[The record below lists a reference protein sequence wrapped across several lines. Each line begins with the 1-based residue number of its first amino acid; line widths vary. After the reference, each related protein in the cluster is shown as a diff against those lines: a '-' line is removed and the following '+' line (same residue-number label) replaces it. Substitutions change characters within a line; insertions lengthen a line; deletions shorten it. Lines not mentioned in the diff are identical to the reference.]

1 VRAEFRRAGHIVSA
15 DPGPRFIDRAGT
27 EGSVPGE
34 KGTSLEQVTV
44 DLGYETIPGPYA
56 VLLLQDMENIV
67 SPCLSPALSVL
78 FCDVGDQIRKTTLT
92 TTHTCEA
99 CLTVHDSELSSLCP
113 PLSYCKPR
121 AEINDCMCP
130 DRGVWVLGSPQ
141 PQMDIL
147 SAGTVARPTVTS
159 KRPRFVGSATAPT
172 RKAVDSFPAAR
183 PMELRL

>member
-1 VRAEFRRAGHIVSA
+1 MRTEFRRAGHIVSA

-44 DLGYETIPGPYA
+44 ALGYETIPGPYA

-78 FCDVGDQIRKTTLT
+78 FCDVGDQICKTTFT
-92 TTHTCEA
+92 TTHAREA

-113 PLSYCKPR
+113 LLSENSTP
-121 AEINDCMCP
+121 
-130 DRGVWVLGSPQ
+130 V
-141 PQMDIL
+141 
-147 SAGTVARPTVTS
+147 RP
-159 KRPRFVGSATAPT
+159 K
-172 RKAVDSFPAAR
+172 
-183 PMELRL
+183 